1 MGNRQCKV
9 ASASLATA
17 LIAFGSVP
25 IAATLTQEARGASGK
40 VANHPATSE
49 AAAPG
54 QAITQPAVPATFAAL
69 GQKNAV
75 TPMPMPS
82 ATATLTMYGMA
93 SGNVTYAA
101 QPVVA
106 LQSESPIAGA
116 EFAAAPPLDYDQQD
130 DEIPE
135 ATETPA
141 QRATPVQKTDEDE
154 AEVQP
159 VSPEYESPQAQ
170 PYDAEVPTE
179 DSETEAVTPTPA
191 APVQNLPAEDA
202 EEASPDLGEEPA
214 ATPVTPTPA
223 PTDQTPVNPAP
234 VTPTPT
240 PVNPTPVNPEPV
252 PANPTPVTPTPAPTD
267 QTPVNPTPVTPTPVN
282 PTPIPANPT
291 PTQANPTPVNPAP
304 DPVPTIVPSP
314 DLTPV
319 NPAPVNPTPV
329 PVNPTPT
336 QANPTPVYPTPTPVT
351 PAPAKPT
358 PVTPTPVPVSP
369 TPSPVT
375 PTPADPAPA
384 PSQDPGWT
392 PAPSEQPT
400 SQPVPFPSPSASE
413 SAAPTPSSSPSG
425 HGNPGSDDSPA
436 PDASPSATPSS
447 NVSPAP
453 APSTSAE
460 PFPNSIATLGR
471 FATNSGFPNAFPG
484 AADWVQ
490 GYLSRGENARN
501 GSPTL
506 RMANPQESRNGSY
519 SVPSAVNPVA
529 RPPATSAGSQAQRNG
544 DSPKSVQERSTDSR
558 GPGLS
563 GFVPLAFFSLLIL
576 AITIVA
582 IRYFIRAR

>member
-101 QPVVA
+101 QPAVA

-141 QRATPVQKTDEDE
+141 QRATPAQKTDEDE

-159 VSPEYESPQAQ
+159 VTPEYESPQAQ

-252 PANPTPVTPTPAPTD
+252 PANPTPVTPNPAPTD
-267 QTPVNPTPVTPTPVN
+267 QTPVNPTPVT
-282 PTPIPANPT
+282 
-291 PTQANPTPVNPAP
+291 
-304 DPVPTIVPSP
+304 
-314 DLTPV
+314 
-319 NPAPVNPTPV
+319 PAPVNPTPV

-358 PVTPTPVPVSP
+358 PVTPAPVPVSP

-392 PAPSEQPT
+392 LAPSEQPT

-413 SAAPTPSSSPSG
+413 SAAPTPSPSPSG

>member
-49 AAAPG
+49 SAAPG
-54 QAITQPAVPATFAAL
+54 QATTQPAVPATFAAL

-101 QPVVA
+101 QPAVA

-141 QRATPVQKTDEDE
+141 QRATPAQKTDEDE

-159 VSPEYESPQAQ
+159 VTPEYESPQAQ

-179 DSETEAVTPTPA
+179 DSETEAVTPTPV

-214 ATPVTPTPA
+214 ATPVTPTQA
-223 PTDQTPVNPAP
+223 PTDQTPVNPTP

-291 PTQANPTPVNPAP
+291 PTQANPTPV
-304 DPVPTIVPSP
+304 
-314 DLTPV
+314 
-319 NPAPVNPTPV
+319 
-329 PVNPTPT
+329 
-336 QANPTPVYPTPTPVT
+336 YPTPTPVT

-358 PVTPTPVPVSP
+358 PVTPAPVPVSP

>member
-101 QPVVA
+101 QPAVA

-130 DEIPE
+130 DEISE

-141 QRATPVQKTDEDE
+141 QRATPAQKTDEDE

-159 VSPEYESPQAQ
+159 VTPEYESPQAQ

-202 EEASPDLGEEPA
+202 EAASPDLGEEPA

-240 PVNPTPVNPEPV
+240 PVNPTPVPV
-252 PANPTPVTPTPAPTD
+252 
-267 QTPVNPTPVTPTPVN
+267 
-282 PTPIPANPT
+282 NPT

-336 QANPTPVYPTPTPVT
+336 QANPTPVYPTPTPVI

-413 SAAPTPSSSPSG
+413 SAAPTPSPSPSG

>member
-40 VANHPATSE
+40 VANHPATSDVV
-49 AAAPG
+49 APG

-101 QPVVA
+101 QPAVA

-141 QRATPVQKTDEDE
+141 QRATPAQKTDEDE

-159 VSPEYESPQAQ
+159 VTPEYESPQAQ

-202 EEASPDLGEEPA
+202 EAASPDLGEEPA

-223 PTDQTPVNPAP
+223 PTDQTPVNP
-234 VTPTPT
+234 T
-240 PVNPTPVNPEPV
+240 PV
-252 PANPTPVTPTPAPTD
+252 
-267 QTPVNPTPVTPTPVN
+267 
-282 PTPIPANPT
+282 PANPT

-329 PVNPTPT
+329 PANPTPT

-413 SAAPTPSSSPSG
+413 PAAPTPSPSPSG

-436 PDASPSATPSS
+436 PDASSSATPSS

>member
-101 QPVVA
+101 QPAVA

-141 QRATPVQKTDEDE
+141 QRATPAQKTDEDE

-159 VSPEYESPQAQ
+159 VTPEYESPQAQ

-214 ATPVTPTPA
+214 ATPVTPTPD
-223 PTDQTPVNPAP
+223 PTDQTQVNPAP
-234 VTPTPT
+234 GAPTPT

-267 QTPVNPTPVTPTPVN
+267 QAPVNPTPVTPT
-282 PTPIPANPT
+282 
-291 PTQANPTPVNPAP
+291 
-304 DPVPTIVPSP
+304 
-314 DLTPV
+314 
-319 NPAPVNPTPV
+319 PVNPTPV

-358 PVTPTPVPVSP
+358 PVTPAPVPVSP

>member
-49 AAAPG
+49 VAAPG

-101 QPVVA
+101 QPAVA

-141 QRATPVQKTDEDE
+141 QRATPAQKTDEDD

-159 VSPEYESPQAQ
+159 VTPEYESPQAR

-179 DSETEAVTPTPA
+179 DSETEAVTPTPD

-202 EEASPDLGEEPA
+202 EAASPDLGEEPA

-223 PTDQTPVNPAP
+223 PTDQTPVNPTP

-252 PANPTPVTPTPAPTD
+252 P
-267 QTPVNPTPVTPTPVN
+267 
-282 PTPIPANPT
+282 
-291 PTQANPTPVNPAP
+291 ANPTPVNPAP

-329 PVNPTPT
+329 PANPTPT

-413 SAAPTPSSSPSG
+413 SAAPTPSPSASG

>member
-1 MGNRQCKV
+1 M
-9 ASASLATA
+9 
-17 LIAFGSVP
+17 
-25 IAATLTQEARGASGK
+25 
-40 VANHPATSE
+40 
-49 AAAPG
+49 
-54 QAITQPAVPATFAAL
+54 
-69 GQKNAV
+69 
-75 TPMPMPS
+75 
-82 ATATLTMYGMA
+82 
-93 SGNVTYAA
+93 
-101 QPVVA
+101 
-106 LQSESPIAGA
+106 
-116 EFAAAPPLDYDQQD
+116 
-130 DEIPE
+130 
-135 ATETPA
+135 
-141 QRATPVQKTDEDE
+141 
-154 AEVQP
+154 
-159 VSPEYESPQAQ
+159 
-170 PYDAEVPTE
+170 
-179 DSETEAVTPTPA
+179 
-191 APVQNLPAEDA
+191 
-202 EEASPDLGEEPA
+202 
-214 ATPVTPTPA
+214 
-223 PTDQTPVNPAP
+223 
-234 VTPTPT
+234 
-240 PVNPTPVNPEPV
+240 
-252 PANPTPVTPTPAPTD
+252 
-267 QTPVNPTPVTPTPVN
+267 
-282 PTPIPANPT
+282 
-291 PTQANPTPVNPAP
+291 
-304 DPVPTIVPSP
+304 
-314 DLTPV
+314 
-319 NPAPVNPTPV
+319 
-329 PVNPTPT
+329 
-336 QANPTPVYPTPTPVT
+336 YPTPTPVT

-358 PVTPTPVPVSP
+358 PVTPAPVPVSP

-375 PTPADPAPA
+375 PTPVDPAPA

>member
-101 QPVVA
+101 QPAVA

-141 QRATPVQKTDEDE
+141 QRATPAQDTDEDD

-179 DSETEAVTPTPA
+179 DSETEAVTPTPD

-202 EEASPDLGEEPA
+202 EAASPDLGEEPA

-223 PTDQTPVNPAP
+223 PTDQTPVNPTP

-252 PANPTPVTPTPAPTD
+252 P
-267 QTPVNPTPVTPTPVN
+267 
-282 PTPIPANPT
+282 
-291 PTQANPTPVNPAP
+291 ANPTPVNPAP

-329 PVNPTPT
+329 PANPTPT

-413 SAAPTPSSSPSG
+413 SAAPTPSPSPSG

>member
-49 AAAPG
+49 VAAPG

-101 QPVVA
+101 QPAVA

-141 QRATPVQKTDEDE
+141 QRATPAQKTDEDE

-202 EEASPDLGEEPA
+202 EAASPDLGEEPA
-214 ATPVTPTPA
+214 ATPVPPTPA

-267 QTPVNPTPVTPTPVN
+267 QTPVNPTPVTPTPV
-282 PTPIPANPT
+282 T
-291 PTQANPTPVNPAP
+291 
-304 DPVPTIVPSP
+304 
-314 DLTPV
+314 
-319 NPAPVNPTPV
+319 PTPV

>member
-54 QAITQPAVPATFAAL
+54 QATTQPAVPATFAAL

-101 QPVVA
+101 QPAVA

-141 QRATPVQKTDEDE
+141 QRATPAQKTDEDE

-159 VSPEYESPQAQ
+159 VTPEYESPQAQ

-202 EEASPDLGEEPA
+202 EAASPDLGEEPA

-267 QTPVNPTPVTPTPVN
+267 QTPVNP
-282 PTPIPANPT
+282 
-291 PTQANPTPVNPAP
+291 
-304 DPVPTIVPSP
+304 
-314 DLTPV
+314 
-319 NPAPVNPTPV
+319 APVNPTPV
-329 PVNPTPT
+329 PANPTPT

-413 SAAPTPSSSPSG
+413 SAAPTPSPSPSG

>member
-101 QPVVA
+101 QPAVA

-141 QRATPVQKTDEDE
+141 QRATPAQKTDEDE

-159 VSPEYESPQAQ
+159 VTPEYESPQAQ

-223 PTDQTPVNPAP
+223 PTDQTPVNPTP

-252 PANPTPVTPTPAPTD
+252 P
-267 QTPVNPTPVTPTPVN
+267 
-282 PTPIPANPT
+282 
-291 PTQANPTPVNPAP
+291 ANPTPVNPAP

-319 NPAPVNPTPV
+319 NPAPVNPTPT
-329 PVNPTPT
+329 PVKPTPT
-336 QANPTPVYPTPTPVT
+336 QANPTPVYPTPTPIT

>member
-49 AAAPG
+49 SAAPG
-54 QAITQPAVPATFAAL
+54 QATTQPAVPATFAAL

-101 QPVVA
+101 QPAVA

-130 DEIPE
+130 DENPE

-141 QRATPVQKTDEDE
+141 QRATPAQKTDEDE

-159 VSPEYESPQAQ
+159 VTPEYESPQAQ

-202 EEASPDLGEEPA
+202 EAASPDLGEEPA
-214 ATPVTPTPA
+214 ATPVTPAPA
-223 PTDQTPVNPAP
+223 PTDQTPVNPTP
-234 VTPTPT
+234 VAPTPT

-252 PANPTPVTPTPAPTD
+252 PANPTPVTP
-267 QTPVNPTPVTPTPVN
+267 
-282 PTPIPANPT
+282 
-291 PTQANPTPVNPAP
+291 

-319 NPAPVNPTPV
+319 TPAPVNPTPV
-329 PVNPTPT
+329 PANPTPT

>member
-101 QPVVA
+101 QPAVA

-141 QRATPVQKTDEDE
+141 QRATPAQDTDEDD

-202 EEASPDLGEEPA
+202 EAASPDLGEEPA
-214 ATPVTPTPA
+214 ATPVPPTPA

-252 PANPTPVTPTPAPTD
+252 PANPTPV
-267 QTPVNPTPVTPTPVN
+267 
-282 PTPIPANPT
+282 
-291 PTQANPTPVNPAP
+291 NPAP

-329 PVNPTPT
+329 PANPTPT

-400 SQPVPFPSPSASE
+400 SQPVPFPNPSASE
-413 SAAPTPSSSPSG
+413 SAAPTPTPSPSG

>member
-49 AAAPG
+49 VAAPG

-101 QPVVA
+101 QPAVA

-141 QRATPVQKTDEDE
+141 QRATPAQKTDEDD

-159 VSPEYESPQAQ
+159 VTPEYESPQAR

-179 DSETEAVTPTPA
+179 DSETEAVTPTPD

-202 EEASPDLGEEPA
+202 EAASPDLGEEPA

-223 PTDQTPVNPAP
+223 PTDQTPVNPTP

-252 PANPTPVTPTPAPTD
+252 P
-267 QTPVNPTPVTPTPVN
+267 
-282 PTPIPANPT
+282 
-291 PTQANPTPVNPAP
+291 ANPTPVNPAP

-319 NPAPVNPTPV
+319 NPAPVNPTPT
-329 PVNPTPT
+329 PVKPTPT
-336 QANPTPVYPTPTPVT
+336 QANPTPVYPTPTPIT

-413 SAAPTPSSSPSG
+413 SAVPTPSPSPSG

-436 PDASPSATPSS
+436 PDASPSTTPSS

>member
-49 AAAPG
+49 SAAPG
-54 QAITQPAVPATFAAL
+54 QATTQPAVPATFAAL

-101 QPVVA
+101 QPAVA

-141 QRATPVQKTDEDE
+141 QRATPAQKTDEDE

-159 VSPEYESPQAQ
+159 VTPEYESPQAQ

-223 PTDQTPVNPAP
+223 PTDQTPVNP
-234 VTPTPT
+234 
-240 PVNPTPVNPEPV
+240 
-252 PANPTPVTPTPAPTD
+252 
-267 QTPVNPTPVTPTPVN
+267 TPVTPTPVN
-282 PTPIPANPT
+282 PTPVPVNPT

-358 PVTPTPVPVSP
+358 PVTPAPVPVSP

>member
-101 QPVVA
+101 QPAVA

-141 QRATPVQKTDEDE
+141 QRATPAQKTDEDE

-159 VSPEYESPQAQ
+159 VTPEYESPQAQ

-202 EEASPDLGEEPA
+202 EAASPDLGEEPA
-214 ATPVTPTPA
+214 ATPVPPTPA

-252 PANPTPVTPTPAPTD
+252 PANPTP
-267 QTPVNPTPVTPTPVN
+267 
-282 PTPIPANPT
+282 I
-291 PTQANPTPVNPAP
+291 NPAP

-319 NPAPVNPTPV
+319 NPAPVNPTQV
-329 PVNPTPT
+329 PANPTPT

-358 PVTPTPVPVSP
+358 PVTPAPVPVSP

-413 SAAPTPSSSPSG
+413 SAAPTPSPSPSG

>member
-101 QPVVA
+101 QPAVA

-141 QRATPVQKTDEDE
+141 QRATPAQKTDEDE

-159 VSPEYESPQAQ
+159 VTPEYESPQAQ

-234 VTPTPT
+234 VNPTPT

-282 PTPIPANPT
+282 PTP
-291 PTQANPTPVNPAP
+291 
-304 DPVPTIVPSP
+304 
-314 DLTPV
+314 
-319 NPAPVNPTPV
+319 V

-336 QANPTPVYPTPTPVT
+336 QTNPTPVYPTPTPVT

-358 PVTPTPVPVSP
+358 PVTPAPVPVSP

-413 SAAPTPSSSPSG
+413 SAAPTPSPSPSG

-436 PDASPSATPSS
+436 PDASSSATPSS

>member
-101 QPVVA
+101 QPAVA

-141 QRATPVQKTDEDE
+141 QRATPAQDTDEDD

-202 EEASPDLGEEPA
+202 EAASPDLGEEPA
-214 ATPVTPTPA
+214 ATPVPPTPA

-252 PANPTPVTPTPAPTD
+252 PANPTPV
-267 QTPVNPTPVTPTPVN
+267 
-282 PTPIPANPT
+282 
-291 PTQANPTPVNPAP
+291 NPAP

-329 PVNPTPT
+329 PANPTPT

-413 SAAPTPSSSPSG
+413 PAAPTPSPSPSG

>member
-49 AAAPG
+49 SAAPG

-101 QPVVA
+101 QPAVA

-141 QRATPVQKTDEDE
+141 QRATPAQKTDEDE

-159 VSPEYESPQAQ
+159 VTPEYESPQAQ

-179 DSETEAVTPTPA
+179 DSETEAITPTPA

-202 EEASPDLGEEPA
+202 EAASPDLGEEPA

-267 QTPVNPTPVTPTPVN
+267 QTPVNPTPVTP
-282 PTPIPANPT
+282 
-291 PTQANPTPVNPAP
+291 
-304 DPVPTIVPSP
+304 
-314 DLTPV
+314 
-319 NPAPVNPTPV
+319 APVNPTPA
-329 PVNPTPT
+329 PVKPTPT

-413 SAAPTPSSSPSG
+413 SAAPPPSSSPSG

>member
-101 QPVVA
+101 QPAVA

-141 QRATPVQKTDEDE
+141 QRATPAQKTDEDE

-159 VSPEYESPQAQ
+159 VTPEYESPQAQ

-191 APVQNLPAEDA
+191 APVQNLPAEDD
-202 EEASPDLGEEPA
+202 EAAAPALGEEPA
-214 ATPVTPTPA
+214 A
-223 PTDQTPVNPAP
+223 
-234 VTPTPT
+234 
-240 PVNPTPVNPEPV
+240 
-252 PANPTPVTPTPAPTD
+252 TPVTPTPAPTD

-282 PTPIPANPT
+282 PTPVPANPT

-319 NPAPVNPTPV
+319 SPAPVNPTPV

-336 QANPTPVYPTPTPVT
+336 QANPTPVYPTPTPII

-375 PTPADPAPA
+375 PAPADPAPA

-400 SQPVPFPSPSASE
+400 SQPVPFPTPSASE
-413 SAAPTPSSSPSG
+413 SAAPTPSPSPSG

>member
-101 QPVVA
+101 QPAVA

-141 QRATPVQKTDEDE
+141 QRATPAQKTDEDE

-159 VSPEYESPQAQ
+159 VTPEYESPQAQ

-179 DSETEAVTPTPA
+179 DSETEAVTPTPD

-202 EEASPDLGEEPA
+202 EAASPDLGEEPA

-267 QTPVNPTPVTPTPVN
+267 QTPVNPTPVTPTPV
-282 PTPIPANPT
+282 PA
-291 PTQANPTPVNPAP
+291 
-304 DPVPTIVPSP
+304 
-314 DLTPV
+314 
-319 NPAPVNPTPV
+319 
-329 PVNPTPT
+329 NPTPT

-413 SAAPTPSSSPSG
+413 SAAPTPSPSPSG

>member
-49 AAAPG
+49 VAAPG

-93 SGNVTYAA
+93 SGNVTYAT
-101 QPVVA
+101 QPAVA

-141 QRATPVQKTDEDE
+141 QRATPAQKTDEDE

-159 VSPEYESPQAQ
+159 VTPEYESPQAQ

-179 DSETEAVTPTPA
+179 DSETEAVTPTPD

-202 EEASPDLGEEPA
+202 EAASPDLGEEPA

-223 PTDQTPVNPAP
+223 PTDQTPV
-234 VTPTPT
+234 TPTPT

-252 PANPTPVTPTPAPTD
+252 P
-267 QTPVNPTPVTPTPVN
+267 
-282 PTPIPANPT
+282 
-291 PTQANPTPVNPAP
+291 ANPTPVNPAP

-329 PVNPTPT
+329 PANPTPT

-471 FATNSGFPNAFPG
+471 FATNSGFPNTFPG

-519 SVPSAVNPVA
+519 SIPSAVNPVA

>member
-101 QPVVA
+101 QPAVA

-130 DEIPE
+130 DGTPE

-141 QRATPVQKTDEDE
+141 QRATPAQKTDEDE

-170 PYDAEVPTE
+170 PYDVEVPTE

-202 EEASPDLGEEPA
+202 EAASPDLGEEPTA
-214 ATPVTPTPA
+214 
-223 PTDQTPVNPAP
+223 
-234 VTPTPT
+234 
-240 PVNPTPVNPEPV
+240 
-252 PANPTPVTPTPAPTD
+252 TPVTPTPAPTD
-267 QTPVNPTPVTPTPVN
+267 QTPVNPTPVTPAPVN
-282 PTPIPANPT
+282 PTPAPVKPT
-291 PTQANPTPVNPAP
+291 PTQANPTPVTPAP

-329 PVNPTPT
+329 PANPTPT

-413 SAAPTPSSSPSG
+413 SAAPTPSPSPSG
-425 HGNPGSDDSPA
+425 HGNPGSDDSPT

>member
-101 QPVVA
+101 QPAVA

-141 QRATPVQKTDEDE
+141 QRATPAQKTDEDE

-159 VSPEYESPQAQ
+159 VTPEYESPQAQ

-223 PTDQTPVNPAP
+223 PTDQTPVNP
-234 VTPTPT
+234 
-240 PVNPTPVNPEPV
+240 
-252 PANPTPVTPTPAPTD
+252 TPVTPAP
-267 QTPVNPTPVTPTPVN
+267 V
-282 PTPIPANPT
+282 NPT

-375 PTPADPAPA
+375 PTPVDPAPA

>member
-49 AAAPG
+49 AVAPG

-101 QPVVA
+101 QPAVA

-141 QRATPVQKTDEDE
+141 QRATPAQDTDEDD

-202 EEASPDLGEEPA
+202 EAAYPDLGEEPA

-223 PTDQTPVNPAP
+223 PTDQTPVNP
-234 VTPTPT
+234 
-240 PVNPTPVNPEPV
+240 
-252 PANPTPVTPTPAPTD
+252 
-267 QTPVNPTPVTPTPVN
+267 TPVTPTPV
-282 PTPIPANPT
+282 PANPT

-413 SAAPTPSSSPSG
+413 SAAPTPNPSPSG

>member
-54 QAITQPAVPATFAAL
+54 PAITQPAVPATFAAL

-101 QPVVA
+101 QPAVA

-130 DEIPE
+130 DENPE

-141 QRATPVQKTDEDE
+141 QRATPAQKTDEDE

-202 EEASPDLGEEPA
+202 EAASPDLGEEPA
-214 ATPVTPTPA
+214 ATPVTPAPA
-223 PTDQTPVNPAP
+223 PTDQTPVNPTP
-234 VTPTPT
+234 VAPTPT

-252 PANPTPVTPTPAPTD
+252 PANPNPVTPTPAPTD

-282 PTPIPANPT
+282 PTPIP
-291 PTQANPTPVNPAP
+291 
-304 DPVPTIVPSP
+304 
-314 DLTPV
+314 
-319 NPAPVNPTPV
+319 
-329 PVNPTPT
+329 VNPTPT
-336 QANPTPVYPTPTPVT
+336 QANPTSVYPTPTPVT

-375 PTPADPAPA
+375 PAPADPAPA

-400 SQPVPFPSPSASE
+400 SQPVPFPTPSASE
-413 SAAPTPSSSPSG
+413 SAAPTPSPSPSG

>member
-101 QPVVA
+101 QPAVA

-116 EFAAAPPLDYDQQD
+116 EFAAAPPLDYNQQD
-130 DEIPE
+130 DKTPE
-135 ATETPA
+135 ATETPT
-141 QRATPVQKTDEDE
+141 QRAVPDQNTDEDD

-179 DSETEAVTPTPA
+179 DSETEAVTPTPD

-202 EEASPDLGEEPA
+202 EAASPDLGEEPA

-223 PTDQTPVNPAP
+223 PTDQTPVNP
-234 VTPTPT
+234 
-240 PVNPTPVNPEPV
+240 
-252 PANPTPVTPTPAPTD
+252 
-267 QTPVNPTPVTPTPVN
+267 TPVTPTPV
-282 PTPIPANPT
+282 PANPT

-400 SQPVPFPSPSASE
+400 SQPVPFPNPSASE
-413 SAAPTPSSSPSG
+413 SAAPTPSPSPSG

>member
-101 QPVVA
+101 QPAVA

-159 VSPEYESPQAQ
+159 VTPEYESPQAQ

-179 DSETEAVTPTPA
+179 DSETEAVTPTPD

-202 EEASPDLGEEPA
+202 EAASPDLGEEPA

-223 PTDQTPVNPAP
+223 PTDQTPVNP
-234 VTPTPT
+234 
-240 PVNPTPVNPEPV
+240 
-252 PANPTPVTPTPAPTD
+252 
-267 QTPVNPTPVTPTPVN
+267 TPVTPTPV
-282 PTPIPANPT
+282 PANPT

-400 SQPVPFPSPSASE
+400 SQPVPFPNPSASE
-413 SAAPTPSSSPSG
+413 SAAPTPSPSPSG

>member
-1 MGNRQCKV
+1 LGNRQCKV

-101 QPVVA
+101 QPAVA

-141 QRATPVQKTDEDE
+141 QRATPAQKTDEDE

-170 PYDAEVPTE
+170 PYNTEVPTE
-179 DSETEAVTPTPA
+179 DADTEAVTPTPA

-202 EEASPDLGEEPA
+202 EAASPDLGEEPA

-223 PTDQTPVNPAP
+223 PTDQTPVNPTP

-252 PANPTPVTPTPAPTD
+252 PANPTPVTPNPAPTD
-267 QTPVNPTPVTPTPVN
+267 QTPVNPTPVT
-282 PTPIPANPT
+282 
-291 PTQANPTPVNPAP
+291 
-304 DPVPTIVPSP
+304 
-314 DLTPV
+314 
-319 NPAPVNPTPV
+319 PAPVNPTPV

-413 SAAPTPSSSPSG
+413 SAAPTPSPSPSG

>member
-101 QPVVA
+101 QPAVA

-141 QRATPVQKTDEDE
+141 QRATPAQKTDEDE

-159 VSPEYESPQAQ
+159 VTPEYESPQAQ

-179 DSETEAVTPTPA
+179 DSETEAVTPTPV

-252 PANPTPVTPTPAPTD
+252 PANT
-267 QTPVNPTPVTPTPVN
+267 
-282 PTPIPANPT
+282 
-291 PTQANPTPVNPAP
+291 TPVNPAP

-329 PVNPTPT
+329 PANPTPT

-358 PVTPTPVPVSP
+358 PVTPAPVPVSP

-576 AITIVA
+576 TITIVA

>member
-101 QPVVA
+101 QPAVA

-141 QRATPVQKTDEDE
+141 QRATPAQKTDEDE

-159 VSPEYESPQAQ
+159 VTPEYESPQAQ

-179 DSETEAVTPTPA
+179 DSETEAVTPTPV

-214 ATPVTPTPA
+214 ATPVPPTPA

-267 QTPVNPTPVTPTPVN
+267 QTPVNPTPVTP
-282 PTPIPANPT
+282 A
-291 PTQANPTPVNPAP
+291 
-304 DPVPTIVPSP
+304 
-314 DLTPV
+314 
-319 NPAPVNPTPV
+319 

-358 PVTPTPVPVSP
+358 PVTPAPVPVSP

-375 PTPADPAPA
+375 PTPVDPAPA

-576 AITIVA
+576 TITIVA

>member
-101 QPVVA
+101 QPAVA

-141 QRATPVQKTDEDE
+141 QRATPAQKTDEDE

-159 VSPEYESPQAQ
+159 VTPEYESPQAQ

-223 PTDQTPVNPAP
+223 PTDQTPVNP
-234 VTPTPT
+234 
-240 PVNPTPVNPEPV
+240 
-252 PANPTPVTPTPAPTD
+252 TPVTPAP
-267 QTPVNPTPVTPTPVN
+267 V
-282 PTPIPANPT
+282 NPT

-319 NPAPVNPTPV
+319 TPAPVNPTPV

-358 PVTPTPVPVSP
+358 PVTPAPVPVSP

-413 SAAPTPSSSPSG
+413 SAVPTPSPSPSG

>member
-49 AAAPG
+49 AVAPG

-101 QPVVA
+101 QPAVA

-130 DEIPE
+130 DGTPE

-141 QRATPVQKTDEDE
+141 QRATPAQKTDEDE

-159 VSPEYESPQAQ
+159 VSPEYEGPQAQ
-170 PYDAEVPTE
+170 PYDAKVPTE

-202 EEASPDLGEEPA
+202 EAASPDLGEEPA

-267 QTPVNPTPVTPTPVN
+267 QTPVNP
-282 PTPIPANPT
+282 
-291 PTQANPTPVNPAP
+291 
-304 DPVPTIVPSP
+304 
-314 DLTPV
+314 
-319 NPAPVNPTPV
+319 APVNPTPV
-329 PVNPTPT
+329 PANPTPT

-413 SAAPTPSSSPSG
+413 SAAPTPSPSPSG

>member
-49 AAAPG
+49 VAAPG

-101 QPVVA
+101 QPAVA

-116 EFAAAPPLDYDQQD
+116 EFAAAPPLDYDRQD
-130 DEIPE
+130 DKTPE
-135 ATETPA
+135 ATETPT
-141 QRATPVQKTDEDE
+141 QRAVPDQNTDEDD

-159 VSPEYESPQAQ
+159 VTPEYESPQAQ

-179 DSETEAVTPTPA
+179 DSETEAVTPTPD

-202 EEASPDLGEEPA
+202 EAASPDLGEEPA

-223 PTDQTPVNPAP
+223 PTDQTPVNP
-234 VTPTPT
+234 
-240 PVNPTPVNPEPV
+240 
-252 PANPTPVTPTPAPTD
+252 TPAP
-267 QTPVNPTPVTPTPVN
+267 VK
-282 PTPIPANPT
+282 PT

-319 NPAPVNPTPV
+319 NPAPVNPTPA
-329 PVNPTPT
+329 PANPTPT

-413 SAAPTPSSSPSG
+413 SAAPTPSPSPSG

>member
-101 QPVVA
+101 QPAVA

-141 QRATPVQKTDEDE
+141 QRATPAQKTDEDE

-159 VSPEYESPQAQ
+159 VTPEYESPQAQ

-179 DSETEAVTPTPA
+179 DSETEAVTPTPV

-267 QTPVNPTPVTPTPVN
+267 QTPVNPTPVTP
-282 PTPIPANPT
+282 
-291 PTQANPTPVNPAP
+291 
-304 DPVPTIVPSP
+304 
-314 DLTPV
+314 
-319 NPAPVNPTPV
+319 APVNPTPV

-358 PVTPTPVPVSP
+358 PVTPAPVPVSP

-413 SAAPTPSSSPSG
+413 SAAPTPSPSPSG

>member
-49 AAAPG
+49 SAAPG
-54 QAITQPAVPATFAAL
+54 QATTQPAVPATFAAL

-101 QPVVA
+101 QPAVA

-141 QRATPVQKTDEDE
+141 QRATPAQKTDEDE

-159 VSPEYESPQAQ
+159 VTPEYESPQAQ

-179 DSETEAVTPTPA
+179 DSETEAVTPTPV

-234 VTPTPT
+234 V
-240 PVNPTPVNPEPV
+240 
-252 PANPTPVTPTPAPTD
+252 
-267 QTPVNPTPVTPTPVN
+267 NPTPVTPTPV
-282 PTPIPANPT
+282 PANPT

>member
-101 QPVVA
+101 QPAVA

-116 EFAAAPPLDYDQQD
+116 EFAAAPPLDYDRQD
-130 DEIPE
+130 DKTPE
-135 ATETPA
+135 ATETPT
-141 QRATPVQKTDEDE
+141 QRAVPDQNTDEDD

-159 VSPEYESPQAQ
+159 VTPEYESPQAQ

-179 DSETEAVTPTPA
+179 DSETEAVTPTPD

-202 EEASPDLGEEPA
+202 EAASPDLGEEPA
-214 ATPVTPTPA
+214 ATPVP
-223 PTDQTPVNPAP
+223 
-234 VTPTPT
+234 
-240 PVNPTPVNPEPV
+240 
-252 PANPTPVTPTPAPTD
+252 PTPAPTD

-282 PTPIPANPT
+282 PTPAPVKPT

-319 NPAPVNPTPV
+319 NPAPVNPTPA
-329 PVNPTPT
+329 PANPTPT

-413 SAAPTPSSSPSG
+413 SAAPTPSPSPSG
-425 HGNPGSDDSPA
+425 HGNPGPDDSPS

>member
-130 DEIPE
+130 DETPE

-267 QTPVNPTPVTPTPVN
+267 QT
-282 PTPIPANPT
+282 
-291 PTQANPTPVNPAP
+291 
-304 DPVPTIVPSP
+304 
-314 DLTPV
+314 
-319 NPAPVNPTPV
+319 PVNPTPV